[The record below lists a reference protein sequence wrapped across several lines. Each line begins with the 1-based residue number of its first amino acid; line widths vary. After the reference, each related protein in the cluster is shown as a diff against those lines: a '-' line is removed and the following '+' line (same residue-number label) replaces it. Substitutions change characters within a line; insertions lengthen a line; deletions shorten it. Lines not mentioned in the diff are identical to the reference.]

1 MSNKALILSIFD
13 SETQADRAAGALKDS
28 GIAQGDAV
36 GVLALNDKGEVKT
49 EKVGKR
55 SVGKGAGVGL
65 ALALVTPVGVGAV
78 IGGGLLGALHHKG
91 LGIDDADRERI
102 GKELEGGRAAVG
114 VLSPVAESTVV
125 AQKLTELGGT
135 SEAHTVSDEALEEV
149 HAAATTDKK

>member
-135 SEAHTVSDEALEEV
+135 SEAHTVSDEALAEV